1 MLYSASSVTSM
12 ARSMGP
18 LGTMRIV
25 AAKVWHGHRQ
35 LNLKW
40 DLAGHFS
47 KPNHHVRTYPEHR
60 ETVLQD
66 IAKLCATYESFCLS
80 ARLLS
85 ACA

>member
-1 MLYSASSVTSM
+1 MLYSASSVASM
-12 ARSMGP
+12 ARSLGP
-18 LGTMRIV
+18 LGTMRIM
-25 AAKVWHGHRQ
+25 AAKVWHV
-35 LNLKW
+35 NLKW

-47 KPNHHVRTYPEHR
+47 RPIHHACTYPEHR